1 MTWYDNKK
9 KYNKKRYL
17 RSSIDYTL
25 TALAVIQFML
35 LAADPTAEQMKIYI
49 PVQIV
54 NILVLILNLS
64 ILRKYSRL
72 CNE

>member
-17 RSSIDYTL
+17 RPSIDWLL
-25 TALAVIQFML
+25 TVTVILQFML
-35 LAADPTAEQMKIYI
+35 LAADPTSEQMKIYI

-72 CNE
+72 CSD